1 MKKIFATILALTLMM
16 SATAAFALNWNSVEA
31 EKCTEYTLSAT
42 KYIKVNSD
50 VGAAF
55 EIAPNATAK
64 IGDTVYFSLSAI
76 DTHGDPVQ
84 AEVEY
89 HNLSNVE
96 IMDKLMKAQVIGSNP
111 YVKIC
116 ITEKT
121 PIEELS
127 YNGEYIRVNDNAVTI
142 GKLTFQRDAKG
153 KVLDVTHQG
162 NTAEMLKDLAALGI
176 SVEDIYGG
184 KVCMSDDILICN
196 FGKVCNTEAVAA
208 WSIVEVA
215 QTPSFSI
222 PKTGDMSVVAYAVM
236 AVVAAAGVMLKK

>member
-1 MKKIFATILALTLMM
+1 MKKIFATVIALVFVL
-16 SATAAFALNWNSVEA
+16 SATTAFALNWNNVEA
-31 EKCTEYTLSAT
+31 EKCTEYTLTAT

-50 VGAAF
+50 IGAAF
-55 EIAPNATAK
+55 EIAPGATAK
-64 IGDTVYFSLSAI
+64 IGDTVYFSLKAI
-76 DTHGDPVQ
+76 DTHGEPVQ

-89 HNLSNVE
+89 HNLSNME
-96 IMDKLMKAQVIGSNP
+96 IMGEMMKAQVIGPNP

-116 ITEKT
+116 IIEKT

-176 SVEDIYGG
+176 SVEDVYDG

-196 FGKVCNTEAVAA
+196 FGKICKTEATAA
-208 WSIVEVA
+208 WSIVESVKA
-215 QTPSFSI
+215 PSFSI
-222 PKTGDMSVVAYAVM
+222 PKTGDMSVIAYAVM